1 MRCDWSNDCWCLML
15 KLSRNHVCLGVFVR
29 RVCFWC
35 QTFWYQTHLVREV
48 GTWYLFSGILP
59 VQISRTCVI
68 GIADLCGACL
78 VWHVRFH
85 NVFPM
90 TPSVSEPF
98 ANRRRSPVF
107 MTQQITSAA
116 ASVMWSVCRGV
127 LLTGTHFTNRL
138 GYFTFWI
145 SLFAQRI
152 CCVYSHAS
160 RSNFILIVVG
170 IY

>member
-1 MRCDWSNDCWCLML
+1 MFDVKIKQKSR
-15 KLSRNHVCLGVFVR
+15 LSRSFRPPCLF
-29 RVCFWC
+29 
-35 QTFWYQTHLVREV
+35 LVPNILIPDSS
-48 GTWYLFSGILP
+48 GTGSWYLFSGILP